1 MNFWNFNGRTCAVS
15 SNSDEPMR
23 NILIVA
29 GLLAGA
35 TLFGD
40 TPAKAELGCT
50 CVKISAPAVCTA
62 GIGDCTLKG
71 GGACILPCDYR
82 PPKVKAKKHRHKAK
96 AKTSKKT

>member
-1 MNFWNFNGRTCAVS
+1 
-15 SNSDEPMR
+15 MR

-62 GIGDCTLKG
+62 GIGDCTL
-71 GGACILPCDYR
+71 
-82 PPKVKAKKHRHKAK
+82 
-96 AKTSKKT
+96 